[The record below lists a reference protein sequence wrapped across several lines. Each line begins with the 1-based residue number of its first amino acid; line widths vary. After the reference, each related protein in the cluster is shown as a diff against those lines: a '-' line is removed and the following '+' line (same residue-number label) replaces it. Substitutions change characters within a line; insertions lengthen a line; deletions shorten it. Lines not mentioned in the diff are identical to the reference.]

1 MIYLY
6 NINYNTK
13 ATMKE
18 LSKEMKDL
26 LKNINEC
33 CIKINEQKNLNCT
46 FNKLD
51 FLEDEKY
58 YDMFPNT
65 TFNEK

>member
-1 MIYLY
+1 
-6 NINYNTK
+6 
-13 ATMKE
+13 MKE
-18 LSKEMKDL
+18 LSKDMKDL
-26 LKNINEC
+26 LRNINEC
-33 CIKINEQKNLNCT
+33 CIKINEQKNLKCT